1 MEERKLSEP
10 ILLELVKNAVDA
22 IVDEMAIALVRT
34 AYSNNLKN
42 SMDMSYA
49 LCDAQ
54 GRLLAQG
61 MTLPLHLGSIPD
73 AMGCITR
80 KFGASTRPGDVFILN
95 DPYEGGTHLP
105 DFYIVK
111 PVWRDDTLVGWAAT
125 IGHQLDVGGMTP
137 GGNGCDATEIFQ
149 EGLRIPP
156 VRLYDR
162 GEPVDA
168 IFELIERNVRVP
180 RQVLGDVRAQLAAC
194 AAGEKGLLSLI
205 GRYGAERFRACS
217 DALLDQTERLA
228 RNAIRAMPDGSYAF
242 EDWIDDD
249 GIDPGPIPIRVMITV
264 AGDRLV
270 ADFTGSAPQVKGAIN
285 SPLPFTKSAA
295 YACVR
300 HLIGGDPPNNEGY
313 FRPIEVV
320 APAGTIVN
328 PVMPAPVAARGL
340 TGFRAANA
348 LFGALAKIAP
358 DRVFACEMGGDTGI
372 SFGGYD
378 AERRPFVFLEF
389 LFGSWGGRP
398 TKDGIDAAASAVV
411 NFSNNP
417 IEIVESEYPLLI
429 ERYGYVPDSGGA
441 GKFRGGLALVRQYR
455 FLAEEGV
462 LQLRTD
468 RRIHLPCGLRGGRS
482 GTPSQNLLWRDSE
495 LRELP
500 AKCRLT
506 IRRGDVFRYVLGG
519 AGGWGDPA
527 ERDPPRLAHDVA
539 EGKLSEEY
547 VRREYGIAVDPVS
560 GEPRPS
566 LNQPAGGPELSRAP
580 PGA

>member
-1 MEERKLSEP
+1 MDERNLSEP
-10 ILLELVKNAVDA
+10 ILLELVKNGLDA

-42 SMDMSYA
+42 SMDMSCA

-54 GRLLAQG
+54 GRLIAQG

-73 AMGCITR
+73 AMRHITA
-80 KFGASTRPGDVFILN
+80 KFGASVRPGDVFILN

-105 DFYIVK
+105 DFYIAK
-111 PVWRDDTLVGWAAT
+111 PVWGDGTLVGWAAT
-125 IGHQLDVGGMTP
+125 VGHQLDVGGMTA
-137 GGNGCDATEIFQ
+137 GGNGCDAIEIFQ

-156 VRLYDR
+156 LRLYDR
-162 GEPVDA
+162 GEPVEA
-168 IFELIERNVRVP
+168 LFELIDRNVRVP

-194 AAGEKGLLSLI
+194 AAGEKGLLHLI
-205 GRYGAERFRACS
+205 ERYGDARFAQCT
-217 DALLDQTERLA
+217 DALLDQAERLA
-228 RNAIRAMPDGSYAF
+228 RYAIRAMPDGSYDF

-249 GIDPGPIPIRVMITV
+249 GIEAEPIPIRVRITV

-285 SPLPFTKSAA
+285 SPLPFTKSAV

-300 HLIGGDPPNNEGY
+300 HLIGGEPPNNEGY
-313 FRPIEVV
+313 FRPIEVI
-320 APAGTIVN
+320 APPATIVN

-340 TGFRAANA
+340 TGFRVANA
-348 LFGALAKIAP
+348 LFGALAQIAP
-358 DRVFACEMGGDTGI
+358 DRVFACEVGGDTGI

-378 AERRPFVFLEF
+378 SERRAFVFLEF
-389 LFGSWGGRP
+389 LFGSWGARP
-398 TKDGIDAAASAVV
+398 SRDGMDAAASAVV

-417 IEIVESEYPLLI
+417 IEIVESEYPLMI

-441 GKFRGGLALVRQYR
+441 GKFRGGLALVREYR

-468 RRIHLPCGLRGGRS
+468 RRKHLPYGLQGGRD
-482 GTPSQNLLWRDSE
+482 GTPSANLLCRDGE
-495 LRELP
+495 MRELP

-506 IRRGDVFRYVLGG
+506 IRQGDVFRHVLAG

-527 ERDPPRLAHDVA
+527 ERDPARIAHDIA
-539 EGKLSEEY
+539 EGKLSAEHAKS
-547 VRREYGIAVDPVS
+547 RYGVTIDATTGEVIRANESRPDP
-560 GEPRPS
+560 
-566 LNQPAGGPELSRAP
+566 
-580 PGA
+580 

>member
-1 MEERKLSEP
+1 MNERELSEP
-10 ILLELVKNAVDA
+10 ILLELLKHAVDA

-42 SMDMSYA
+42 SMDMSCA

-54 GRLLAQG
+54 GRLIAQG

-73 AMGCITR
+73 AMGCIRR
-80 KFGASTRPGDVFILN
+80 KFGMSVHPGDVFILN

-111 PVWRDDTLVGWAAT
+111 PVWLEDALVGWAAT

-156 VRLYDR
+156 MRLYDR

-168 IFELIERNVRVP
+168 VFEIIERNVRVP

-194 AAGEKGLLSLI
+194 TAGEKGLVDLI
-205 GRYGAERFRACS
+205 GRYGAERFRACA
-217 DALLDQTERLA
+217 DALLNQAERLA
-228 RNAIRAMPDGSYAF
+228 RNAIRAMPDGSYEF

-249 GIDPGPIPIRVMITV
+249 GIDPVAIPIRVTITV
-264 AGDRLV
+264 AGDKLT
-270 ADFTGSAPQVKGAIN
+270 ADFTGTAPQVRGAIN
-285 SPLPFTKSAA
+285 SPLPFTKSAV

-313 FRPIEVV
+313 FRPIEVM
-320 APAGTIVN
+320 APAATIVN

-340 TGFRAANA
+340 TGFRVANA

-358 DRVFACEMGGDTGI
+358 NRVFACEMGGDTGI

-378 AERRPFVFLEF
+378 TERRPFVFLEF

-417 IEIVESEYPLLI
+417 IEIVESEYPLMI
-429 ERYGYVPDSGGA
+429 ERYGYVPDTGGA
-441 GKFRGGLALVRQYR
+441 GKFRGGLALIRQYR

-468 RRIHLPCGLRGGRS
+468 RRVHVPYGLQGGRG
-482 GTPSQNLLWRDSE
+482 GTPSMNLLCRDGKV
-495 LRELP
+495 RELP

-506 IRRGDVFRYVLGG
+506 IRRGDVFRHVLGG
-519 AGGWGDPA
+519 AGGWGNPA
-527 ERDPPRLAHDVA
+527 ERDPARVAHDVA
-539 EGKLSEEY
+539 EGKLSAEHAC
-547 VRREYGIAVDPVS
+547 REYGVS
-560 GEPRPS
+560 MHPATGETHRRVGCPR
-566 LNQPAGGPELSRAP
+566 
-580 PGA
+580 